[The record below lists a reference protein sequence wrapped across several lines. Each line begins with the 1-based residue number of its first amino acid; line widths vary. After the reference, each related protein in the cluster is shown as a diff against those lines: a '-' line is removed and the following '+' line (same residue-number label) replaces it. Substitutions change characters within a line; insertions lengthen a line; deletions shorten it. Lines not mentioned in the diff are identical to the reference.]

1 MKRVIC
7 FFLMLVLVLSPL
19 ADQHAHADSLQSNL
33 DKLLSGLGYNH
44 YAIQD
49 MRPFSKNALT
59 IQDLKIGDFAQTY
72 QYKAGNAD
80 KAAFYFLAYLEL
92 LLSQPE
98 LEYQE
103 CAVTDLGWICHCFRV
118 NENKS
123 DFYLTN
129 TDGSRAT
136 EDCHIALQHQVNS
149 KYINLYFSNDFQ
161 LADLGARS
169 ADEPKEIASSIKR
182 ADYSADDSDTSLS
195 SRKSASSSSS
205 SSSSSKSS
213 SSSSSSKKE
222 TVRTKRCTKCG
233 GDGEVSCSN
242 CSGKGYKTKTVSSP
256 NYSGKSKTS
265 KTVKENCY
273 RCHGSGD
280 VDCSK
285 CGGDGKVEY

>member
-19 ADQHAHADSLQSNL
+19 ADQHAHADSLQSDL

-59 IQDLKIGDFAQTY
+59 IRDLKIGDSSQTY

-103 CAVTDLGWICHCFRV
+103 CAVTDQGWICHCFRV

-169 ADEPKEIASSIKR
+169 ADEPKEIAATVKTGNYT
-182 ADYSADDSDTSLS
+182 A
-195 SRKSASSSSS
+195 SSSS
-205 SSSSSKSS
+205 SSSSSKSSSFSPSSSKSIS

-242 CSGKGYKTKTVSSP
+242 CNGKGYKTKTVSSP
-256 NYSGKSKTS
+256 NYSGKGKTS

>member
-1 MKRVIC
+1 MKRFVC
-7 FFLMLVLVLSPL
+7 FLLMLVLVLSPMT
-19 ADQHAHADSLQSNL
+19 DQYAYADSLQSNL
-33 DKLLSGLGYNH
+33 NKLLSVLGYEN

-49 MRPFSKNALT
+49 MRPFSKNALSRK
-59 IQDLKIGDFAQTY
+59 DLGMGDFAQTY
-72 QYKAGNAD
+72 QYTAGNAD

-98 LEYQE
+98 LTYQE
-103 CAVTDLGWICHCFRV
+103 CIVTDLGWVCHCFV
-118 NENKS
+118 LSEDMS

-136 EDCHIALQHQVNS
+136 QDCHISLQHQVNS

-161 LADLGARS
+161 MADLGARS
-169 ADEPKEIASSIKR
+169 ADEPQEIASSIKKGDYA
-182 ADYSADDSDTSLS
+182 ADSSTSS
-195 SRKSASSSSS
+195 GTTTSS
-205 SSSSSKSS
+205 SSSSSKSTSSS

-222 TVRTKRCTKCG
+222 TTRTKRCTKCG
-233 GDGEVSCSN
+233 GDGEVDCSN
-242 CSGKGYKTKTVSSP
+242 CSGRGYKTKTVSSP
-256 NYSGKSKTS
+256 NYSGKSKTT